1 MTGGLDLTR
10 NAFVSPLIVM
20 WPRDNRMSGRYLP
33 LHQRSALIY
42 VKPDEIKEGRSLC
55 VCVRVFVSSALNDAG
70 ARRSLP
76 GPRSDWERGRG
87 LQTPVVFFSPPV
99 LFFCAAARPRARTH
113 ARTRVCRI
121 HAAPPRGGRGD

>member
-87 LQTPVVFFSPPV
+87 LQTPVVFSRPPFYSFV
-99 LFFCAAARPRARTH
+99 LLLGRAH